1 MMELLLRLIAS
12 LAVVI
17 GLLLV
22 LARLGAKRFS
32 GSPDSL
38 VRVIHRQPLSRT
50 SSLAVVDVAGRIL
63 VLGATENQ
71 ISLVTELDAVDLEQA
86 SARAL
91 LPSPRAALDDAESA
105 EHPAEAAEA
114 ALAAGGSAPT
124 AIRAARATTAARRAD
139 RSARV
144 SPLSGSVLSP
154 ATWQAARAAVT
165 GRNPAGRRR
174 AGGSR
179 RAS

>member
-1 MMELLLRLIAS
+1 MLELLLRLVAS

-32 GSPDSL
+32 GSADSI
-38 VRVIHRQPLSRT
+38 VQVIHRQPLSRT

-63 VLGATENQ
+63 VLGATEQ
-71 ISLVTELDAVDLEQA
+71 QVSLVTELDAVDLEQA
-86 SARAL
+86 GRRAV
-91 LPSPRAALDDAESA
+91 PSPRVGEPERATAPAA
-105 EHPAEAAEA
+105 A
-114 ALAAGGSAPT
+114 ALAARS
-124 AIRAARATTAARRAD
+124 AD
-139 RSARV
+139 RAHRSGA
-144 SPLSGSVLSP
+144 LQGSVLSP
-154 ATWQAARAAVT
+154 ATWQAARDAVI